1 MRILIIEDDPR
12 IHQSLADDLRRQH
25 HAVDVAEDG
34 RIGLDFAR
42 TNVHDIILLD
52 VLLPELDGLEVC
64 RRLREE
70 KSKVPI
76 LMITGLDHVG
86 DKVGALDSGA
96 DDYIVKPFDLAELSA
111 RIRAVARRGGASLQP
126 VLEHGGLRLEPSS
139 GIVTFKDLPVPL
151 TATEYTILEA
161 FMRSPRQIFSR
172 RMLSEKLSTFDDDSE
187 RDAIK
192 THITNIRRKFDK
204 LGGHHYPIENVY
216 GMGYRLSDIGS

>member
-34 RIGLDFAR
+34 RVGLDFAR

-52 VLLPELDGLEVC
+52 VLLPGVDGLEVC

-111 RIRAVARRGGASLQP
+111 RNSERSHAGKARA
-126 VLEHGGLRLEPSS
+126 SS
-139 GIVTFKDLPVPL
+139 RFWS
-151 TATEYTILEA
+151 TATC
-161 FMRSPRQIFSR
+161 
-172 RMLSEKLSTFDDDSE
+172 
-187 RDAIK
+187 
-192 THITNIRRKFDK
+192 
-204 LGGHHYPIENVY
+204 
-216 GMGYRLSDIGS
+216 GSNRVAAS